1 MRLDCGSVVMATRQ
15 ALRRIVLDSGGGAA
29 LVTALAMP
37 VVVGGLGLGSE
48 VGYWYFNQR
57 KVQNAADVAAYAAAT
72 ELRAGSNAAS
82 IAAAATAA
90 AERTGY
96 VPARGVITTNSPPAT
111 GPNFGDPDSVEVTVA
126 ENLPRMFSGLFASG
140 AVPVTGRAVANITGG
155 QQTCVL
161 ALDPSASGAVTFIGS
176 TSTILIGCNVHSN
189 SLAGASAIVTG
200 SASVQA
206 PCMSASGTVDVD
218 AGLSLTECVAPY
230 EYADQEPDP
239 YADLPVPDMTQPC
252 KAQNTFGGGAGSVH
266 NITAGRYCSG
276 MDMRR
281 IVNMAPGTYIVDG
294 GSLQINSTASVQ
306 GSGVTFYL
314 VNGATASFN
323 GGAHLDLDAPSTGT
337 YAGVLMYVDRN
348 EPYNTHSING
358 DSSSA
363 INGAIYAAASH
374 IQMNGGTDVGGGC
387 TQVVGRTITFS
398 GNSAVG
404 INCTG
409 SGVRDIRTSQLVRL
423 VE

>member
-1 MRLDCGSVVMATRQ
+1 M
-15 ALRRIVLDSGGGAA
+15 
-29 LVTALAMP
+29 VTALAMP
-37 VVVGGLGLGSE
+37 VVAGGLGLGSE

-57 KVQNAADVAAYAAAT
+57 KVQNAADVAAYAAGA
-72 ELRAGSNAAS
+72 ELRAGSSAAA

-90 AERTGY
+90 AEETGY
-96 VPARGVITTNSPPAT
+96 VPARGVITTNAPPVT
-111 GPNFGDPDSVEVTVA
+111 GPNAGDANAVEVTVS
-126 ENLPRMFSGLFASG
+126 ENLPRMFTGLFADG
-140 AVPVTGRAVANITGG
+140 DVPVSGRAVVNITGG

-200 SASVQA
+200 SAYVEA
-206 PCMSASGTVDVD
+206 PCMSASGTVQVD
-218 AGLSLTECVAPY
+218 AGLSLTECVSPY
-230 EYADQEPDP
+230 EFADQEPDP
-239 YADLPVPDMTQPC
+239 YADLPVPDTTQPC
-252 KAQNTFGGGAGSVH
+252 KAQNVFGGGAGTTH
-266 NITAGRYCSG
+266 NITEGRYCGG

-281 IVNMAPGTYIVDG
+281 IVNMGPGTYVVDG
-294 GSLQINSTASVQ
+294 GDLQINSSANVQ
-306 GSGVTFYL
+306 GSSITFYL

-323 GGAHLDLDAPSTGT
+323 GGAHIDIDAPTTGD
-337 YAGVLMYVDRN
+337 YAGVLIYVDRN

-358 DSSSA
+358 DSSSS

-374 IQMNGGTDVGGGC
+374 IQMNGGTDVSAGC

-404 INCTG
+404 INCSG
-409 SGVRDIRTSQLVRL
+409 SGVRDINTSRLVRL